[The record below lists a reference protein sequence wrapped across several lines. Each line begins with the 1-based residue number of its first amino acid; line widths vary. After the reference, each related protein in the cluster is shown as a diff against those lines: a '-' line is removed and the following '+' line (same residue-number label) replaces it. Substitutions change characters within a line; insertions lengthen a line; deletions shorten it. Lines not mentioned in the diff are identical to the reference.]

1 MFHRKIH
8 PEKSIAEKEFKS
20 RTNKIKSSP
29 YEGVH
34 TDGGLDNDN
43 KSSPPGCESKDQIE
57 YHKIEKMLSQYG
69 LRGSTSSGNR
79 EHWIK
84 TDADCKYLF
93 LKFFSCFFFTHKK
106 IRYYKLQAIFL
117 SFTWPCMQNKQERIC
132 DLTVDKFLGRKN
144 AMMPIGFQHA
154 FQHASSTSCPEENR
168 MTVLLN
174 F

>member
-8 PEKSIAEKEFKS
+8 PEKSIAEKELKS

-79 EHWIK
+79 EH
-84 TDADCKYLF
+84 
-93 LKFFSCFFFTHKK
+93 
-106 IRYYKLQAIFL
+106 
-117 SFTWPCMQNKQERIC
+117 
-132 DLTVDKFLGRKN
+132 VDKFLGRKN

-154 FQHASSTSCPEENR
+154 FQHTSSTSCPEENR

>member
-1 MFHRKIH
+1 M
-8 PEKSIAEKEFKS
+8 
-20 RTNKIKSSP
+20 
-29 YEGVH
+29 
-34 TDGGLDNDN
+34 GL
-43 KSSPPGCESKDQIE
+43 GAVLQVEI
-57 YHKIEKMLSQYG
+57 
-69 LRGSTSSGNR
+69 GSTGSKQTQTVS
-79 EHWIK
+79 IF
-84 TDADCKYLF
+84 F
-93 LKFFSCFFFTHKK
+93 LNFLVAFFFTHKK

-144 AMMPIGFQHA
+144 AMMPIGFQQA